1 MANLTVPAS
10 TWDTCRHSPLGR
22 RMTSAT
28 RGFKMAADAGV
39 QSRKTRLLHF
49 APALGCAH
57 MLRFDRSTDSKLV
70 FFDNGK
76 LSVKIY
82 FAELEEPFAKN

>member
-1 MANLTVPAS
+1 
-10 TWDTCRHSPLGR
+10 
-22 RMTSAT
+22 
-28 RGFKMAADAGV
+28 
-39 QSRKTRLLHF
+39 
-49 APALGCAH
+49 

-76 LSVKIY
+76 LSVRIY